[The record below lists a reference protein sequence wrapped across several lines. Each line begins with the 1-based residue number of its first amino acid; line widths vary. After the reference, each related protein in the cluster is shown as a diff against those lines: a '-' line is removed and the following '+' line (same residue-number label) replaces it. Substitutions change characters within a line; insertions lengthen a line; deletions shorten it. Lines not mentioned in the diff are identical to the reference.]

1 MPFFKPNSLRMQLLS
16 GSHGATSHMRIFS
29 IVLGNYRSQMPS
41 GGRYFL
47 LPQHLASWLVALSV
61 VLLTVELPLFLFY
74 A

>member
-1 MPFFKPNSLRMQLLS
+1 
-16 GSHGATSHMRIFS
+16 
-29 IVLGNYRSQMPS
+29 MPS

-61 VLLTVELPLFLFY
+61 VLLTAELPLFLFY